1 MANAEYLTELVRA
14 HYSGDDR
21 RFSNLLNQ
29 VIAAESRA
37 GHSRLA
43 ERLRELRIEG
53 TAPTPRPR
61 PPRLHEHRAILSKS
75 CPSATAKRNSPTS
88 YWLRRPAPRLSAM

>member
-43 ERLRELRIEG
+43 QRLPLPALGLARQQLARV
-53 TAPTPRPR
+53 
-61 PPRLHEHRAILSKS
+61 PPLV
-75 CPSATAKRNSPTS
+75 
-88 YWLRRPAPRLSAM
+88 APRRC